1 MVKIFV
7 FQKTIF
13 MLESI
18 IIRGARQNNLK
29 NLDVT
34 IPRNKLVV
42 VTGVSGSGESSLI
55 INTLFAEGQRR
66 FLESLSSYARQFLG
80 EMDKPDVDS
89 IEGLSPAIAIEQKP
103 LSKNPRSTVGTVTEI
118 YDYYRLLFANVG
130 IPHCPN
136 CGKEIK
142 PQTPQQIISQVLNSM
157 EENQKFLVKAPLI
170 RDRKGEYKDLLQ
182 DLKKQGYVRVEVD
195 GIQYTL
201 DENIPMDKN
210 VKHNINVIVDR
221 LVMKEDIK
229 TRLADSIETALDL
242 TEGIITIEVIG
253 NEEEQIYSEHYAC
266 LDCQISLPPLDHK
279 MFSFNIPHG
288 SCKYCNGLGTVMEF
302 DYGLILGN
310 DVYVPL
316 DESGVRNIPG
326 FGTQTSYSWQMIKQ
340 VAKHYG
346 FDTNKTNIKEID
358 PKKLHKLLFGSEDE
372 NINFHFKSEKSD
384 YKDNNNGTFS
394 SWKSSRPFEGIIP
407 MLHRRY
413 METTSEAAR
422 EVYESFMNRINCH
435 KCNGQRL
442 KAESLAVT
450 INNLNIADLSDLPV
464 KNSIKFFEELELDEI
479 QKTIVKEVLKEIKD
493 RLSFLNNVGLDYIQL
508 SRRSHTLSVGEAE
521 RIRLATQLGSTLVG
535 VLYVLDEPTVGLHQ
549 RDISRLVKMLKKLRD
564 LGNTVL
570 VVEHDEAVIR
580 NADHIID
587 LGPMAGE
594 NGGEI
599 VAEGPIEKIIKCDT
613 LTANYLS
620 GKEKIDVPEERRYPG
635 KNFLQIKGARENNL
649 KNVSLKI
656 PLELFT
662 CVTGVSGAGKT
673 SLFIECLYKGLHNL
687 INTRSSPIKT
697 GDFDE
702 IIGFEKIDKIINIDQ
717 SPIGRTPRSVPATYS
732 KAMDYIRDIFAAL
745 PESRERGYKKGR
757 FSFNTKAG
765 HCKKCRG
772 TGYILKEMYF
782 LPDVY
787 IRCDLCKGKRYNAE
801 TLEIKFKEETI
812 SNVLDM
818 TFEHALEFFDS
829 IPNLRRTLQ
838 TVVDVGLGYLELGQ
852 SSTTLSGGESQR
864 LKIARELRK
873 TSTGNTLYIL
883 DEPTTGLS
891 TYDIMILLKVL
902 QRLVD
907 KGNTVIIIEH
917 NMEIIKSVD
926 YIIDLGPEG
935 GDEGGKIVVMGSP
948 EEIIKNNSS
957 YTGQYLKDHLNHK

>member
-1 MVKIFV
+1 MTDNPIVIK
-7 FQKTIF
+7 
-13 MLESI
+13 
-18 IIRGARQNNLK
+18 GARQNNLK
-29 NLDVT
+29 NIDVI

-42 VTGVSGSGESSLI
+42 ITGVSGSGKSSLAMD
-55 INTLFAEGQRR
+55 TLFAEGQRR

-118 YDYYRLLFANVG
+118 YDYYRLLFANIG

-142 PQTPQQIISQVLNSM
+142 PQTPEQIINQVLNSLKK
-157 EENQKFLVKAPLI
+157 NQKFLVKAPLI
-170 RDRKGEYKDLLQ
+170 RDRKGEYKDLLE

-195 GIQYTL
+195 GIQYSL
-201 DENIPMDKN
+201 DETIPMDKN
-210 VKHNINVIVDR
+210 IKHNINVIVDR
-221 LVMKEDIK
+221 LIMKEDIK
-229 TRLADSIETALDL
+229 TRLADSIETALEL
-242 TEGIITIEVIG
+242 TEGIITIEIVG
-253 NEEEQIYSEHYAC
+253 NEEEQMYSEHYAC

-310 DVYVPL
+310 DVFLPL
-316 DESGVRNIPG
+316 SESGIRNIPG
-326 FGTQTSYSWQMIKQ
+326 FGSQTGYSWQMIKQ
-340 VAKHYG
+340 VANHYG
-346 FDTNKTNIKEID
+346 FDTNKTIIKDID
-358 PKKLHKLLFGSEDE
+358 PKKLHKLLYGSDNE
-372 NINFHFKSEKSD
+372 NINFHFKKEKND
-384 YKDNNNGTFS
+384 QDFYNNSTFS
-394 SWKSSRPFEGIIP
+394 SWKTSRPFEGIIP

-422 EVYESFMNRINCH
+422 EVYESFMNRIDCPQC
-435 KCNGQRL
+435 KGQRL
-442 KAESLAVT
+442 KPESLAVT

-464 KNSIKFFEELELDEI
+464 KNSIRFFEELELEEV
-479 QKTIVKEVLKEIKD
+479 QKSIVKEVLKEIKD

-508 SRRSHTLSVGEAE
+508 SRRSDTLSVGEAE

-549 RDISRLVKMLKKLRD
+549 RDINRLVNMLKKLRD

-570 VVEHDEAVIR
+570 VVEHDEAVIL

-587 LGPMAGE
+587 LGPLAGE

-599 VAEGPIEKIIKCDT
+599 VAQGPIESIINSKS
-613 LTANYLS
+613 LSGKFLS
-620 GKEKIDVPEERRYPG
+620 GKEKIQVPQKRRKVPDT
-635 KNFLQIKGARENNL
+635 FIEIKGAKEHNL
-649 KNVSLKI
+649 KNVNLRI
-656 PLELFT
+656 PIGIFS
-662 CVTGVSGAGKT
+662 CITGVSGAGKT
-673 SLFIECLYKGLHNL
+673 SLIIDCLYKGLHNL
-687 INTRSSPIKT
+687 INTRSSKIRT

-702 IIGFEKIDKIINIDQ
+702 IIGYEELDKIINIDQ

-732 KAMDYIRDIFAAL
+732 KAMDYIREIFAAL
-745 PESRERGYKKGR
+745 PNSRERGYKKGR

-765 HCKKCRG
+765 HCRKCRG

-787 IRCDLCKGKRYNAE
+787 IKCDLCKGKRYNSE
-801 TLEIKFKEETI
+801 TLEIKYKQKTI
-812 SNVLDM
+812 SDILDM
-818 TFEHALEFFDS
+818 TFDHALQFFDS
-829 IPNLRRTLQ
+829 YPNLKRTLK

-891 TYDIMILLKVL
+891 AYDIKILLKVL

-926 YIIDLGPEG
+926 YIIDLGLEG
-935 GDEGGKIVVMGSP
+935 GDEGGEIVVEGTP
-948 EEIIKNNSS
+948 EEIIKNGKS
-957 YTGQYLKDHLNHK
+957 YTAKYLKKYLNSK

>member
-1 MVKIFV
+1 MNDY
-7 FQKTIF
+7 
-13 MLESI
+13 I
-18 IIRGARQNNLK
+18 IIKGARQHNLK
-29 NLDVT
+29 NIDVN

-42 VTGVSGSGESSLI
+42 VTGVSGSGKSSLVI
-55 INTLFAEGQRR
+55 DTLFAEGQRR

-118 YDYYRLLFANVG
+118 YDYYRLLFANIG

-142 PQTPQQIISQVLNSM
+142 PQTPQQIINQILKSLK
-157 EENQKFLVKAPLI
+157 ENQKFIIKAPLI
-170 RDRKGEYKDLLQ
+170 RDRKGEYKELLQ

-201 DENIPMDKN
+201 DEEIPMEKH
-210 VKHNINVIVDR
+210 VKHNINVIIDR

-229 TRLADSIETALDL
+229 TRLADSIETALEL
-242 TEGIITIEVIG
+242 TEGIVLVELIG
-253 NEEEQIYSEHYAC
+253 KNEQIYSEHYAC

-302 DYGLILGN
+302 DYSLILGN
-310 DVYVPL
+310 NVFVPL
-316 DESGVRNIPG
+316 AESGIRNIPG
-326 FGTQTSYSWQMIKQ
+326 FRSSTGYSWQMINQ
-340 VAKHYG
+340 VSEHYD
-346 FDTNKTNIKEID
+346 FDIDETPIKEID
-358 PKKLHKLLFGSEDE
+358 PNKLQKLLFGSGDE
-372 NINFHFKSEKSD
+372 NINFHFVSD
-384 YKDNNNGTFS
+384 RNDYRNSNNESFT
-394 SWKSSRPFEGIIP
+394 SWKTARPFEGLIP

-413 METTSEAAR
+413 METTSEGAR
-422 EVYESFMNRINCH
+422 EVYESFMNRIDCP
-435 KCNGQRL
+435 KCNGQKL
-442 KAESLAVT
+442 KPESLAVT
-450 INNLNIADLSDLPV
+450 INDLNIAELTNLPV
-464 KNSIKFFEELELDEI
+464 KDSIKFFESLGIDDI
-479 QKTIVKEVLKEIKD
+479 QKTIVKDVLKEIKD

-508 SRRSHTLSVGEAE
+508 SRRSDTLSVGEAE

-549 RDISRLVKMLKKLRD
+549 RDISRLVNMLKKLRN

-570 VVEHDEAVIR
+570 VVEHDDAVIR

-594 NGGEI
+594 HGGEI
-599 VAEGPIEKIIKCDT
+599 VAEGPVEDIIKANS
-613 LTANYLS
+613 LTGKYLS
-620 GKEKIDVPEERRYPG
+620 GKEKIAIPKKRRNIG
-635 KNFLQIKGARENNL
+635 DDFIEIKGARENNL
-649 KNVSLKI
+649 KNVNVKI
-656 PLELFT
+656 PLEIFT

-687 INTRSSPIKT
+687 VNIRSSKLRT

-702 IIGFEKIDKIINIDQ
+702 INGFENIDKIINIDQ
-717 SPIGRTPRSVPATYS
+717 SPIGKTPRSVPATYS

-745 PESRERGYKKGR
+745 QESRERGYKKGR

-765 HCKKCRG
+765 HCRKCRG

-801 TLEIKFKEETI
+801 TLEIKFKKKTI
-812 SNVLDM
+812 SDVLDM
-818 TFEHALEFFDS
+818 TFDHALQFFDS
-829 IPNLRRTLQ
+829 FPNLKRTLK

-891 TYDIMILLKVL
+891 AYDIKILLKVL

-935 GDEGGKIVVMGSP
+935 GDEGGEIVVMGSP
-948 EEIIKNNSS
+948 EEIIRNERS
-957 YTGQYLKDHLNHK
+957 YTAKYLKKSLNFSN